1 MFVRGLTY
9 GVLAFLACACAQAQ
23 DASGAAPVAV
33 EDPATQSTTS
43 QSTPVQSAPVP
54 SPPALPAP
62 SVSEKWN
69 FFVSETV
76 TPMMLVSAVPD
87 ATVSQLM
94 HFAPLYGRHFWRR
107 AAFPKRL
114 GANLGDAVSGN
125 FFSDFLLASAF
136 HEDTRYVRKG
146 PSHKMWPRIGYA
158 ITRAVVTRNDSGG
171 PTFNWAR
178 VVGDAMSAALSNAYY
193 PDASR
198 TATIGAVN
206 WGTGVAGAGLS
217 NLMPEFGPDVG
228 RWMKRHL
235 LHR

>member
-1 MFVRGLTY
+1 MFVRGFTY
-9 GVLAFLACACAQAQ
+9 GALVFLACARAQAQ
-23 DASGAAPVAV
+23 DASASAPTAVQDPGALSTT
-33 EDPATQSTTS
+33 TQSTPE
-43 QSTPVQSAPVP
+43 Q

-69 FFVSETV
+69 FFLGETV
-76 TPMMLVSAVPD
+76 TPMILVSAVPD
-87 ATVSQLM
+87 ATASQM
-94 HFAPLYGRHFWRR
+94 MRFAPLYGRHFWKH

-114 GANLGDAVSGN
+114 AANVGDEVSGD
-125 FFSDFLLASAF
+125 FFSDFVLAAAF
-136 HEDTRYVRKG
+136 HEDTRYVRRG

-158 ITRAVVTRNDSGG
+158 ITRAVVTRTDSGD

-193 PDASR
+193 PEASR

-206 WGTGVAGAGLS
+206 WGTGVAGAGFS

-228 RWMKRHL
+228 HWLKRHIF
-235 LHR
+235 HR